1 MWKEQMI
8 KDIEKTKFNPYKLFK
23 NINTNEFITRDEYID
38 LSLQDFLDKQREII
52 ISLNGLVILNNL
64 ERKINHNIEYI
75 TLKSDKFNELNC
87 GEKLSQALLTYI
99 YWKYRNPNCIVRDH
113 VNMTYI
119 KKILGFKSK
128 TETIITPIVHDST
141 CFICGGKTTLTI
153 PSYADN
159 RIIFNCNT
167 CNHTYQTG
175 TDGSY
180 SNDHLKNQYI
190 MCNCKLCSD
199 IKSRIHTK
207 GIEWLNNLEETCTYL
222 IKNGNEYIETP
233 KNNYMQKAYNIY
245 FDNQNNELIK
255 EIFKYTPNSLAEL
268 LHITEIISNL
278 YDYDYETV
286 LDELKKINIIFDA
299 KKKTNTDIKIIM
311 LRYLLNS
318 RYTNYVTEEKFNE
331 FKDYILSGDFMLY
344 YEMDKCLDNE
354 SEYAIMDYDF
364 DPKLSHFYNI
374 LSDINLKKIEDII
387 YEDSLFANPFFINSY
402 DNKFNLINLIN
413 SRIQDYSESRL
424 EFILNTLDSL
434 EKFDNKN

>member
-23 NINTNEFITRDEYID
+23 NINTNEFITKDEYID
-38 LSLQDFLDKQREII
+38 LVLNDFLEHQKEII
-52 ISLNGLVILNNL
+52 ISLDGLEILNNI
-64 ERKINHNIEYI
+64 ESKINHNVYY
-75 TLKSDKFNELNC
+75 LKFKGKVNIKLDCKNEL
-87 GEKLSQALLTYI
+87 KQPLLTYI
-99 YWKYRNPNCIVRDH
+99 YWKYRHPNCPVRDH
-113 VNMTYI
+113 ANMITI
-119 KKILGFKSK
+119 KKIFGFTEKV
-128 TETIITPIVHDST
+128 ETIITPIVYNST
-141 CFICGGKTTLTI
+141 CFICGGKTTISI
-153 PSYADN
+153 PSYIDN

-175 TDGSY
+175 SDGSY

-190 MCNCKLCSD
+190 LCNCKLCSD

-245 FDNQNNELIK
+245 IDNQNSELIK
-255 EIFKYTPNSLAEL
+255 EIFKYRPDSLAEL

-278 YDYDYETV
+278 YNYDYEKL
-286 LDELKKINIIFDA
+286 LDELKKYNIIFDA

-311 LRYLLNS
+311 VMYLLDLRYKG
-318 RYTNYVTEEKFNE
+318 YATEEKFNE
-331 FKDYILSGDFMLY
+331 FKNYILNGDFMLH
-344 YEMDKCLDNE
+344 YEMDKCLYNE

-374 LSDINLKKIEDII
+374 LSDINIKKLENII
-387 YEDSLFANPFFINSY
+387 YEDSFFANPFILNDY
-402 DNKFNLINLIN
+402 DNKFKLINLIN

-424 EFILNTLDSL
+424 EFVLNTLDSL
-434 EKFDNKN
+434 EKFDNKI